1 MATILTYQADI
12 NGGHY
17 ALHTI
22 DAGTIETIAMNA
34 ASYNNVEIKPKRVY
48 IGNYANPANIT
59 VTMQGGLQT
68 IVPAYTNSYVSV
80 QGYPVID
87 ISNPGVESV
96 LIMSV
101 DEKMVPF
108 AEDTFATLTVQGAS
122 SNNDILN
129 HFNGTLSQNEGFL
142 EGVTYTVGL
151 NINFTANRKFGETAA
166 NFKDSHTGLIL
177 TKADYFNLADDFCLD
192 FWWYQ
197 PGLPVAGDDDYLI
210 CISNISGF
218 ANNTALILSIS
229 NDGRIRLRVN
239 TGANVATSATA
250 GTYDVTTAAAYWTTA
265 AYHHIAI
272 TKEGTTFRVFYN
284 GVLALTLV
292 KAVTSVYNSL
302 CIGRATVG
310 FGLTIAT
317 MQIDELRIRWGSAL
331 WTSAF
336 TPESAAY
343 D

>member
-22 DAGTIETIAMNA
+22 GAGTIETIAMNA
-34 ASYNNVEIKPKRVY
+34 ASYNNVEITPKRVY

-96 LIMSV
+96 QIMSV
-101 DEKMVPF
+101 DEKMIPF

-142 EGVTYTVGL
+142 EGVTYTVGADV
-151 NINFTANRKFGETAA
+151 NFTANRKFGETAA
-166 NFKDSHTGLIL
+166 NFKAGHGGLTL
-177 TKADYFNLADDFCLD
+177 TKTDYFDMTNDFCVD
-192 FWWYQ
+192 FWWYM
-197 PGLPVAGDDDYLI
+197 PALPTATPDDLLLVIAD
-210 CISNISGF
+210 
-218 ANNTALILSIS
+218 NTPNPQQAVMLAASSDRRL
-229 NDGRIRLRVN
+229 RLRVDIAAVN
-239 TGANVATSATA
+239 TPSSTA
-250 GTYDVTTAAAYWTTA
+250 GTYDQQSAINVWAVTTWTHVA
-265 AYHHIAI
+265 L
-272 TKEGTTFRVFYN
+272 TKEGTTWRVFID
-284 GVLALTLV
+284 GVLVITLVKSSSNLYDALTL
-292 KAVTSVYNSL
+292 ARFPAAFTTA
-302 CIGRATVG
+302 I
-310 FGLTIAT
+310 LTG
-317 MQIDELRIRWGSAL
+317 QIDELRIRWGSAL
-331 WTSAF
+331 WTANF
-336 TPESAAY
+336 TPETAAY
-343 D
+343 E

>member
-1 MATILTYQADI
+1 MSTILIYQADI

-22 DAGTIETIAMNA
+22 GAGTIETIAMNA

-96 LIMSV
+96 QIMSV
-101 DEKMVPF
+101 DEKMIPF

-142 EGVTYTVGL
+142 EGVSYTVGAD
-151 NINFTANRKFGETAA
+151 INFTADKKFGETAA
-166 NFKDSHTGLIL
+166 NFKAGHGGLVL
-177 TKADYFNLADDFCLD
+177 YKSDYFDMSKDFCVD
-192 FWWYQ
+192 FWLKVPTLTNTIILQ
-197 PGLPVAGDDDYLI
+197 FFADADTLVQNTTRLTLTAAGGMSLLI
-210 CISNISGF
+210 
-218 ANNTALILSIS
+218 NNTA
-229 NDGRIRLRVN
+229 
-239 TGANVATSATA
+239 A
-250 GTYDVTTAAAYWTTA
+250 DVTTAISKIVINT
-265 AYHHIAI
+265 YHHIAL
-272 TKEGTTFRVFYN
+272 TKEGGQWNIFID
-284 GVLALTLV
+284 GVQE
-292 KAVTSVYNSL
+292 
-302 CIGRATVG
+302 ATVSKTNIAIESYMSLMYGRIGNLPTRG
-310 FGLTIAT
+310 FV
-317 MQIDELRIRWGSAL
+317 DELRVRWGSAL

-336 TPESAAY
+336 TPPTEPY

>member
-22 DAGTIETIAMNA
+22 GAGTIETIAMNA
-34 ASYNNVEIKPKRVY
+34 ASYNNVEITPKRVY

-96 LIMSV
+96 QIMSV
-101 DEKMVPF
+101 DEKMIPF

-142 EGVTYTVGL
+142 EGVTYTVGSD
-151 NINFTANRKFGETAA
+151 INFTANRKFGETAMNMKA
-166 NFKDSHTGLIL
+166 GHGGLKI
-177 TKADYFNLADDFCLD
+177 TKTDYFDMSNDFCID
-192 FWWYQ
+192 FWCYQ
-197 PGLPVAGDDDYLI
+197 PALPTASPDDLL
-210 CISNISGF
+210 F
-218 ANNTALILSIS
+218 AITDSTPSATAAIMLSAS
-229 NDGRIRLRVN
+229 SDRRLRLRVDIN
-239 TGANVATSATA
+239 SATTPSSTA
-250 GTYDVTTAAAYWTTA
+250 GTYDQQSAINVWAVTTWT
-265 AYHHIAI
+265 HIAL
-272 TKEGTTFRVFYN
+272 TKEGSTWRVFVD
-284 GVLALTLV
+284 GAIVITLSKV
-292 KAVTSVYNSL
+292 ASSVYDM
-302 CIGRATVG
+302 
-310 FGLTIAT
+310 LTIGAFPDAFT
-317 MQIDELRIRWGSAL
+317 TAILTGQIDELRIRWGSAL
-331 WTSAF
+331 WTAAF

>member
-1 MATILTYQADI
+1 MSTILTYQADI

-22 DAGTIETIAMNA
+22 GAGTVETIAMNA
-34 ASYNNVEIKPKRVY
+34 ASYNNVEITPKRVY

-96 LIMSV
+96 QIMSV
-101 DEKMVPF
+101 DEKMIPF
-108 AEDTFATLTVQGAS
+108 AEDTFATLTVQGVS

-142 EGVTYTVGL
+142 EGVVYTVGADV
-151 NINFTANRKFGETAA
+151 NFTADKKFGETAA
-166 NFKDSHTGLIL
+166 NFKASNGGLIL
-177 TKADYFNLADDFCLD
+177 YKENYFDMSNDFCID
-192 FWWYQ
+192 FWLKVPTLTVSYILQFSAVGDAAVQNTTRLLLTANGRLQLYVNNFVADVSTPINTIVINTYQ
-197 PGLPVAGDDDYLI
+197 
-210 CISNISGF
+210 
-218 ANNTALILSIS
+218 
-229 NDGRIRLRVN
+229 
-239 TGANVATSATA
+239 
-250 GTYDVTTAAAYWTTA
+250 
-265 AYHHIAI
+265 HIAL
-272 TKEGTTFRVFYN
+272 TKEGNQWDIFVD
-284 GVLALTLV
+284 GAQEGTLS
-292 KAVTSVYNSL
+292 KANPAIEDYLSLMYGRLGTSPT
-302 CIGRATVG
+302 RG
-310 FGLTIAT
+310 F
-317 MQIDELRIRWGSAL
+317 IDELRVRWGSAL

-336 TPESAAY
+336 TPPTVPY